1 MSVTPED
8 ILAVAGEALEYI
20 ETTAVDGRNYVS
32 IEDLLGLVYAN
43 RDAILDV
50 VAQYVGSGDL
60 DQLQLFGMEMK
71 VEGMAVILA
80 QIAQVLIACDDKES
94 LESLSPGDFQ

>member
-1 MSVTPED
+1 MSVEPED
-8 ILAVAGEALEYI
+8 ILAVAGESLEYI
-20 ETTAVDGRNYVS
+20 ETTSVDGRSYAS

-43 RDAILDV
+43 KEAILDV
-50 VAQYVGSGDL
+50 VAQYVNSGDL

-80 QIAQVLIACDDKES
+80 QFAQVLIAANDKES
-94 LESLSPGDFQ
+94 IESLSPGDFQ